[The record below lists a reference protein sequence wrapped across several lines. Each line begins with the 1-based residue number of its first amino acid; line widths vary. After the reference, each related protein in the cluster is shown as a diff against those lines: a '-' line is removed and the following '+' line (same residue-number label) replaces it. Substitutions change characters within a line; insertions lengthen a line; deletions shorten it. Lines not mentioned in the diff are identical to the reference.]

1 MEDREDRQCC
11 DDRNRR
17 LLAVGLDVLLRLVRE
32 HSPTPDVLQ
41 HRVVCVGACKGESSV
56 MKHRTVVCGT
66 RGGRRGWET
75 ERAVHV
81 TQEEFWDKAE
91 TPAKVE
97 LAEDVEQAVVF
108 GTGERYFG
116 REVTRPVE
124 ICGGVGHGGRL
135 GRGGF
140 FGFGVGGRNALRAE
154 TPDGSGSMVFEVG
167 FLELKCIV
175 SG

>member
-1 MEDREDRQCC
+1 
-11 DDRNRR
+11 
-17 LLAVGLDVLLRLVRE
+17 
-32 HSPTPDVLQ
+32 
-41 HRVVCVGACKGESSV
+41 

-108 GTGERYFG
+108 GARERYFG

-167 FLELKCIV
+167 FLELKGIV
-175 SG
+175 SGRVPDKGKMLARHRGDQSEEKHGENDTDDKDEHD